1 MLMKKVSPVITIVL
15 SFILV
20 ILLGMVCLKLPIS
33 IHEGY
38 NVSWVDSFF
47 VATSAICVTGLTP
60 IANIGATFTPFGK
73 TILAVL
79 IQIGGLGCISVAT
92 FLFLAVGAKLSLSNR
107 YLLKEA
113 LNHDKINDIL
123 KLLKSIV
130 IITISIE
137 LLGAFVSFFVFSQYY
152 DFWSAIG
159 ISVFHSISSF
169 NNAGFDIIGD
179 NSLINYTDNILLNVT
194 TMVLIILG
202 GLGFVVIKDLIVK
215 KFNYK
220 KLSVHSKIV
229 ITMTLSLIIIGTIM
243 LKLSESNISWLQA
256 AFLSVSSRTAGFSTI
271 SCAGLTA
278 AGVMITC
285 MLMLIGASPSSTGGG
300 IKTTTVYT
308 MIKSMVSF
316 ARGKTTL
323 VKGKKISEET
333 KLKAFTVFFFAISV
347 ILFTSLIILLIET
360 NNERAS
366 FVSVMFETFSAFA
379 TVGSSMSLTPYLA
392 SASKIV
398 LCVLMFLGRLGP
410 ITIMGMWNSKW
421 NKPNV
426 NDVEYLEEKIIIG

>member
-1 MLMKKVSPVITIVL
+1 MRKLSPVITIVL

-20 ILLGMVCLKLPIS
+20 ILLGTICLKLPFS

-38 NVSWVDSFF
+38 SVSWIDSFF

-60 IANIGATFTPFGK
+60 ISNIGATFTPFGK
-73 TILAVL
+73 TVLAIL

-92 FLFLAVGAKLSLSNR
+92 FFFLAVGAKLSISNR

-113 LNHDKINDIL
+113 LNHDKVNDVL
-123 KLLKSIV
+123 KLLKSILL
-130 IITISIE
+130 ITISIE
-137 LLGAFVSFFVFSQYY
+137 LLGAIVSFFVFYQYY
-152 DFWSAIG
+152 DVWSAIG

-169 NNAGFDIIGD
+169 NNAGFDILGD
-179 NSLINYTDNILLNVT
+179 NSLINYTDNVLLNIN
-194 TMVLIILG
+194 TMALIVLG
-202 GLGFVVIKDLIVK
+202 GLGFIVIKDLFIK

-220 KLSVHSKIV
+220 KLSTHSKIV
-229 ITMTLSLIIIGTIM
+229 ITMTLSLIIAGTIM
-243 LKLSESNISWLQA
+243 LKISESNITWLQA

-271 SCAGLTA
+271 NCASLTG
-278 AGVMITC
+278 AGVMISC
-285 MLMLIGASPSSTGGG
+285 ILMLIGASPSSTGGG

-308 MIKSMVSF
+308 MIKSMTSF
-316 ARGKTTL
+316 ARGKPTL

-347 ILFTSLIILLIET
+347 ILFTSIFILLIEN
-360 NNERAS
+360 NNEKAS
-366 FVSVMFETFSAFA
+366 FTSVMFEVFSAFA
-379 TVGSSMSLTPYLA
+379 TVGCSMSLTPYLA
-392 SASKIV
+392 SASKVI
-398 LCVLMFLGRLGP
+398 LCILMFFGRLGP